1 MSDSSVFNKLV
12 DVITRTSTFIAV
24 IALFSMMLLITL
36 DVVLNKVIGRPIPGT
51 IEVTSYYFMLFV
63 VFLTMPNIEKNDAHI
78 SADFIVARFS
88 PRVQNVFKI
97 LGKLL
102 TITFY
107 SCLAYG
113 AVTQAIKSTYSLETA
128 MSNFTFYIWPARW
141 GVVLG
146 LVSAITV
153 IVIIVVQRIKNNP

>member
-1 MSDSSVFNKLV
+1 MSDSPGPSKFI
-12 DVITRTSTFIAV
+12 DIITRTSTFIAV

-63 VFLTMPNIEKNDAHI
+63 VFLTLPNIEKNDAHI

-88 PRVQNVFKI
+88 QRIQDKFKI

-107 SCLAYG
+107 S
-113 AVTQAIKSTYSLETA
+113 
-128 MSNFTFYIWPARW
+128 
-141 GVVLG
+141 
-146 LVSAITV
+146 
-153 IVIIVVQRIKNNP
+153 

>member
-1 MSDSSVFNKLV
+1 MSDRSVFNKLV

-63 VFLTMPNIEKNDAHI
+63 VFLTLPNIEKKDIHI

-88 PRVQNVFKI
+88 SRVQNIFKI

-107 SCLAYG
+107 SCLAHG
-113 AVTQAIKSTYSLETA
+113 ALTQAIKSTYSLETA

-153 IVIIVVQRIKNNP
+153 IVIIVAQRVKNNP